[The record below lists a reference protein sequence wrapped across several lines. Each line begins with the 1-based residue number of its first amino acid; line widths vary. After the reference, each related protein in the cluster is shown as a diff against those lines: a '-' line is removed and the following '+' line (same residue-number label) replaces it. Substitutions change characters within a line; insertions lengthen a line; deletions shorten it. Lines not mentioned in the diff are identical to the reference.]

1 MTVKRGDFTSPAD
14 EAVVVVPSDTVNQ
27 FGTGATSP
35 LTRGLYVGGTGDV
48 SVQMANIG
56 TAVVFKAVP
65 VGTILPI
72 IITRVNS
79 TNTTASL
86 MVALI

>member
-1 MTVKRGDFTSPAD
+1 MTVKRQDFTCPAD

-27 FGTGATSP
+27 FGTGTSNP
-35 LTRGLYVGGTGDV
+35 NTRGLYVGTTGNV
-48 SVQMANIG
+48 SVQMQNVG
-56 TAVVFKAVP
+56 TAIVFIGVP
-65 VGTILPI
+65 AGAILPI

-79 TNTTASL
+79 TNTTASN